1 MPGWRL
7 GLGSWSACKALSHPE
22 TVQLQTPSHHSRTHF
37 SRPRRGQPKG
47 NFNCIDKDIKRLF
60 VMQPDLKVGFSQ
72 GSLGSQCSCSFVA
85 LALGIH
91 QPAEVGEPVG
101 WDPAGA
107 QLG

>member
-1 MPGWRL
+1 
-7 GLGSWSACKALSHPE
+7 
-22 TVQLQTPSHHSRTHF
+22 
-37 SRPRRGQPKG
+37 
-47 NFNCIDKDIKRLF
+47 
-60 VMQPDLKVGFSQ
+60 MQPDLKVGFSQ